1 MKNITV
7 SILIAAILWF
17 SLPAS
22 IAYALKHID
31 AGDHVV
37 TISGEPY
44 EEKVYVNGSPSYDNA
59 DGDRSLNIK
68 ALFEAD
74 GGDTLIFFLET
85 LSGGT
90 ACPAQYR
97 FLFAESD
104 GQISI
109 TDSFGTC
116 SDLPELRILPE
127 GAVVVFPNMNGQGT
141 TSYRLQGE
149 VVVELK

>member
-7 SILIAAILWF
+7 SILIAAILWL

-22 IAYALKHID
+22 IAHALKHVD

-44 EEKVYVNGSPSYDNA
+44 EEKVFVNGSPSYDNT
-59 DGDRSLNIK
+59 DGDRALNIK
-68 ALFEAD
+68 AMFEAD
-74 GGDTLIFFLET
+74 GGDTVVFFLEC

-97 FLFAESD
+97 FIFAESD

-109 TDSFGTC
+109 SESFGTC
-116 SDLPELRILPE
+116 SDLPELRITPE
-127 GAVVVFPNMNGQGT
+127 NAIVVFPNMNGNGT
-141 TSYRLQGE
+141 TRYRLQGDE
-149 VVVELK
+149 VVELK